1 MNSLVTQLYQLV
13 GYDPSIPITNLSELM
28 PVLFKVMLALLIIGS
43 FFKMIRGLSV
53 GFSHGF
59 RL

>member
-1 MNSLVTQLYQLV
+1 MDALVTQMYQLV
-13 GYDPSIPITNLSELM
+13 GYNPDIPITNLSELM

-53 GFSHGF
+53 GFSRGF